1 MVLLRNAFKVAACV
15 SGCALAAKLQDDA
28 VLRKVHALTGGEQ
41 KNFDEHFP
49 RGTWDDNWDFP
60 IYSLHSRFANL
71 PVNLSRSPAFLLNN
85 KKYSEASDEEKKK
98 MKEEVKSK
106 ATRNIILIRH
116 GQYHLDSDTKN
127 LTPLGRE
134 QAALLGKRLAESGM
148 KFDSLVMST
157 MARAT
162 ETAEIILEH
171 MPSLKRS
178 SCSLIEEG
186 PPYPPVPAVDHWK
199 PQYSPFKG

>member
-1 MVLLRNAFKVAACV
+1 MGRQLGLVILF
-15 SGCALAAKLQDDA
+15 SS
-28 VLRKVHALTGGEQ
+28 
-41 KNFDEHFP
+41 
-49 RGTWDDNWDFP
+49 P

-127 LTPLGRE
+127 LTPLGTFQLE
-134 QAALLGKRLAESGM
+134 GNKLHYLANVWR
-148 KFDSLVMST
+148 SL
-157 MARAT
+157 
-162 ETAEIILEH
+162 E
-171 MPSLKRS
+171 
-178 SCSLIEEG
+178 
-186 PPYPPVPAVDHWK
+186 
-199 PQYSPFKG
+199 